1 MDKLEYL
8 LNRQEELFQEIK
20 GKRPIYKEMTTNQFL
35 VLFCDAIIDEASEIK
50 DHLNWKPWKND
61 KIIDMEEV
69 KEESIDLL
77 HFLLDIFNKL
87 EMNSYEVVERYNTK
101 HQENIDRQI
110 DGGKDGRKE
119 YVNRK

>member
-1 MDKLEYL
+1 MS
-8 LNRQEELFQEIK
+8 
-20 GKRPIYKEMTTNQFL
+20 TNQFL
-35 VLFCDAIIDEASEIK
+35 VLFCDAIIDEVSEIK
-50 DHLNWKPWKND
+50 DHLNWKPWKNN

-87 EMNSYEVVERYNTK
+87 EMTPYEIVERYDAK
-101 HQENIDRQI
+101 HQENIDRQT

-119 YVNRK
+119 YVNPSRKP